1 MAGTGLEFDQL
12 NAKHNPR
19 ISKILLAWRLA
30 QSSQDSADAVH
41 KCSAL
46 VALPSQQL
54 EAMS

>member
-12 NAKHNPR
+12 NAKPNPR